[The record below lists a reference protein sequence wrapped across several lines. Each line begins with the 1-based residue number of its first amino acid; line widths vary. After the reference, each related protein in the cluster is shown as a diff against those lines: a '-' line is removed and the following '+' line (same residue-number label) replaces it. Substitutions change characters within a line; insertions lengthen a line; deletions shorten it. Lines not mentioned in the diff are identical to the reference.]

1 MISLHALGL
10 YKWLLNTSQNDPLFI
25 TSMENFIQY
34 GSILKYLF
42 SATGKIPMTY
52 EVVSIHWTL

>member
-1 MISLHALGL
+1 MISLHAQGL
-10 YKWLLNTSQNDPLFI
+10 YKWLLNTSPNDPHK
-25 TSMENFIQY
+25 MENFIQY

-42 SATGKIPMTY
+42 SATGKIPVTY